1 MFAYDAAI
9 PLVGIHSV
17 ERHIYVH
24 QWTIFINE
32 MSTNSR
38 MDELQYIHM
47 MEPYMVMMIMRMNKS
62 QLPE

>member
-9 PLVGIHSV
+9 PLIGIHSA
-17 ERHIYVH
+17 ERHQYVH
-24 QWTIFINE
+24 QQTIFINE

-47 MEPYMVMMIMRMNKS
+47 MEPYMVMRMNKS